1 MRRARPAKRG
11 FTLWELT
18 MVLLVMAIAGTLAVP
33 AFARFGTE
41 QPTRGADGIL
51 ALLRDA
57 RKASIDYNA
66 TVTLRL
72 DPKTLKYQVDTT
84 TAAGAGVLAAGV
96 LDMGMK
102 ETLVSDQPRLL
113 YVFRP
118 SGATFA
124 DTVAVHGGDVPLVVR
139 VDQWTGVA
147 RADAK

>member
-1 MRRARPAKRG
+1 
-11 FTLWELT
+11 

-33 AFARFGTE
+33 AFERFGTE
-41 QPTRGADGIL
+41 QPTRGADGML

-57 RKASIDYNA
+57 RKASIEYNA

-72 DPKTLKYQVDTT
+72 DPKTLKFQADTT
-84 TAAGAGVLAAGV
+84 TAAGAGMLASGV

-113 YVFRP
+113 YIFRP
-118 SGATFA
+118 SGTTFA
-124 DTVAVHGGDVPLVVR
+124 DSVVVHGGDVPLIVR
-139 VDQWTGVA
+139 VDQWTGAA